1 MRIFSTSIELLN
13 ADIAM
18 TVLVFLAAWVVET
31 EALEHRKCL
40 ILKAWT
46 AHSIFNKSLFQ
57 TSLPKAQR
65 TQDAACTELLFLGKS
80 GFSWMLPR
88 GILTG
93 EALISTISAAAVL
106 GGGDSHEGQEY
117 LQETSHLTMSEEV
130 IFPLFSCSFRDECN
144 DSHAETQENRKI
156 TQWAAVR
163 GHCEI

>member
-1 MRIFSTSIELLN
+1 
-13 ADIAM
+13 M

-40 ILKAWT
+40 ILKEGT

-80 GFSWMLPR
+80 GFSWMLLR

-93 EALISTISAAAVL
+93 KALISTTS
-106 GGGDSHEGQEY
+106 Q
-117 LQETSHLTMSEEV
+117 LQFWVGVTVMRDKNTFRKPHTSPFFLCLRVHSGMNAMTPMQ
-130 IFPLFSCSFRDECN
+130 R
-144 DSHAETQENRKI
+144 HRKI
-156 TQWAAVR
+156 
-163 GHCEI
+163 EK